1 MKIINREMKCEVIT
15 TDKGENS
22 LYCQASFNSD
32 GAITLR
38 NYNINNKDSDE
49 IIILSG
55 EETHAIIQI
64 FSRLGTMIKNNS
76 LPF

>member
-1 MKIINREMKCEVIT
+1 MMHNFR
-15 TDKGENS
+15 
-22 LYCQASFNSD
+22 SD

-38 NYNINNKDSDE
+38 NYNIDNKDSDE

-55 EETHAIIQI
+55 EETYAIIQL
-64 FSRLGTMIKNNS
+64 FSRLGTMIKNNN

>member
-1 MKIINREMKCEVIT
+1 MKSDVFIT
-15 TDKGENS
+15 EKSQDS

-38 NYNINNKDSDE
+38 NYNIDNKDSDE

-55 EETHAIIQI
+55 EETYAIIQL
-64 FSRLGTMIKNNS
+64 FSRLGKMIKNND

>member
-1 MKIINREMKCEVIT
+1 MKIINREMKSEVIT
-15 TDKGENS
+15 TDKSQNS

-38 NYNINNKDSDE
+38 NYDIENKDSDE

-55 EETHAIIQI
+55 EETYAIIQL
-64 FSRLGTMIKNNS
+64 FSMLGTMIKNNA

>member
-1 MKIINREMKCEVIT
+1 MKIINREMKSEVIT
-15 TDKGENS
+15 TDKSQNS

-38 NYNINNKDSDE
+38 NYDINNKDSDE

-55 EETHAIIQI
+55 EETYAIIQL
-64 FSRLGTMIKNNS
+64 FSRLGTMIKNHN